1 MADVL
6 GLAKDLWDIGQDDP
20 SLLPK
25 LKAERAA
32 LVLGIRDGS
41 RIGDIISG
49 SENGAS
55 YTMRVGY
62 SLDDR
67 RAALSAAITGL
78 QSGIRPGNVSYTRIL

>member
-32 LVLGIRDGS
+32 LVLAIRDGS
-41 RIGDIISG
+41 GVGDIVQG
-49 SENGAS
+49 SKNGAS

-62 SLDDR
+62 SIEDR

-78 QSGIRPGNVSYTRIL
+78 QSGIRPGRVSRTIIL